1 MEKLLIEPTN
11 YTPKVELDPQSG
23 ILFLEGKSLPEN
35 VLSFYQPIIDWIEN
49 YIVEAKNETKVICN
63 LDYINTTS
71 SKLIL
76 DILIRLKKLETQ
88 GKSAKV
94 EWHYDED
101 DEDIKDTGIDYYDIV
116 GMPFDFL
123 PN

>member
-11 YTPKVELDPQSG
+11 YTPKVEFDPQSG

-35 VLSFYQPIIDWIEN
+35 VLSFYQPILDWIEN

-101 DEDIKDTGIDYYDIV
+101 DEDIKDTGIDDSDIV

>member
-23 ILFLEGKSLPEN
+23 ILFLAGKSLPEN

-101 DEDIKDTGIDYYDIV
+101 DEDIKDTGIDYSDIV

>member
-1 MEKLLIEPTN
+1 MEKLLIAPTN
-11 YTPKVELDPQSG
+11 YTPKIEFDPQSG
-23 ILFLEGKSLPEN
+23 ILTLEGKSLPEN

-49 YIVEAKNETKVICN
+49 YIAEAKDETKVICN

-76 DILIRLKKLETQ
+76 DILIRLKKLETV
-88 GKSAKV
+88 GKTAKV

-101 DEDIKDTGIDYYDIV
+101 DEDIKDTGTDFSDIV

>member
-11 YTPKVELDPQSG
+11 YTPKVEFDPQSG

-76 DILIRLKKLETQ
+76 DILIKLKKLETR

-101 DEDIKDTGIDYYDIV
+101 DEDIKDTGIDYSDIV

>member
-1 MEKLLIEPTN
+1 MEKLIINGTN
-11 YTPKVELDPQSG
+11 YTPKVELDPKLG
-23 ILFLEGKSLPEN
+23 ILSLEGKSLPED
-35 VLSFYQPIIDWIEN
+35 VLTFYQPIIDWIEN
-49 YIVEAKNETKVICN
+49 YILEAKDETKVICN

-76 DILIRLKKLETQ
+76 DILIRLKKLESL

-101 DEDIKDTGIDYYDIV
+101 DEDIRETGSDYSSIV
-116 GMPFDFL
+116 GVPFDFL